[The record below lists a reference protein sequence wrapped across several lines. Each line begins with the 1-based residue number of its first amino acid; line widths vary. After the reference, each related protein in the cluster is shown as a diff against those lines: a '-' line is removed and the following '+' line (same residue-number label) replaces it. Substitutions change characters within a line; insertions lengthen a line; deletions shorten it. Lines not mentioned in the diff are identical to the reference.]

1 MRPSEEYLSDI
12 RLLISLLEREIAIVQ
27 EGNLNALSEILPQ
40 KAELVGKLE
49 TRAAELE
56 ALVSLDGEQAGELRE
71 VLLELRSLMQRDSK
85 IISRVASSVRDI
97 LRDAFGYG
105 ERNGPDGLYDS
116 SGRVNASNRTLTERV
131 DRSL

>member
-1 MRPSEEYLSDI
+1 MRPSGEFLSEI
-12 RLLISLLEREIAIVQ
+12 KSLIKLLEREIAIVQ

-49 TRAAELE
+49 SRAAELE
-56 ALVSLDGEQAGELRE
+56 ALISLDGEQAGELRE
-71 VLLELRSLMQRDSK
+71 SLLELRSLMQRDSK
-85 IISRVASSVRDI
+85 IISRMASSVRDI

-105 ERNGPDGLYDS
+105 ERGGPDGLYDS
-116 SGRVNASNRTLTERV
+116 TGRVSASNPALSERV

>member
-1 MRPSEEYLSDI
+1 MRPSEEFLSDI
-12 RLLISLLEREIAIVQ
+12 RLLISLFEREIATVQ
-27 EGNLNALSEILPQ
+27 EGNLNALSELLPQ

-56 ALVSLDGEQAGELRE
+56 TLIALDGEQAGELRE

-85 IISRVASSVRDI
+85 IISRMASSVSDI

-105 ERNGPDGLYDS
+105 ERSGPDGLYDS